1 MSEEEKKELT
11 KKMYL
16 EVHDIFKD
24 EIQDLKEYLKDNF
37 VCAIHCMERTAET
50 DRKFLYVYFGLFVV
64 GMIAGADK
72 LLPILAKM
80 IVGV

>member
-16 EVHDIFKD
+16 EVHDIFK
-24 EIQDLKEYLKDNF
+24 EEMQDLKEYLRDNF
-37 VCAIHCMERTAET
+37 VYAKHCIGRTATT
-50 DRKFLYVYFGLFVV
+50 DKKFLYLYFGLFVI
-64 GMIAGADK
+64 GAIAGADQ
-72 LLPILAKM
+72 LLPMIVKI